1 MESEVLN
8 VFVQSLF
15 EMMSDAYLFN
25 VLHGTASEEMICT
38 EPSNVLLRFFEVM
51 NL

>member
-1 MESEVLN
+1 MLN
-8 VFVQSLF
+8 VFVRSLF

-38 EPSNVLLRFFEVM
+38 EPSNGLLCFFEVM